1 MNQKLTHLWGRDGT
15 KSVLASLISIVI
27 GMAVGGLIVV
37 LVGLFN
43 PSMGL
48 GAVWEGVRLVFGGLF
63 STGRSAAGQ
72 LTFGFNP
79 TNMGTMLFRATPL
92 ILTGLSVAVA
102 YKTGLFNIGAPGQ
115 YLMGTAATLIL
126 ALSIPTETVP
136 AVLVWVI
143 AFVGGSLAGA
153 LWGCI
158 PGLVKAFLNIN
169 EVLACIMTNWIAANL
184 VTWLFDSGSLFENL
198 QNHVENTKTAY
209 IYKTSFNG
217 VETSKMGLD
226 LIFPN
231 SQVNGGIII
240 AIVIAIL
247 MYILMNKTTLG
258 YELKACGAN
267 RHAARYAG
275 ISDKRNIVLSMAIAG
290 ALSGAAAALYYLSG
304 NTEFFWNTYQSLPAI
319 GFNGIPVA
327 LLAVC
332 NPIGVIFTGCFM
344 SMLDVVGQQLT
355 NLTAYNE
362 YITDVIIAII
372 VYLSAFSL
380 VIKMAISG
388 GFRKRRRT
396 APAEVSAAPPDSGEV
411 PDAGET
417 AAEEGGEQA

>member
-217 VETSKMGLD
+217 VATSKMGLD
-226 LIFPN
+226 VIFPN
-231 SQVNGGIII
+231 SQVNGGILI
-240 AIVIAIL
+240 AIVIAVF

-396 APAEVSAAPPDSGEV
+396 APTEVSAAPPDSGEV
-411 PDAGET
+411 PDDGET
-417 AAEEGGEQA
+417 AAAEGGEQA